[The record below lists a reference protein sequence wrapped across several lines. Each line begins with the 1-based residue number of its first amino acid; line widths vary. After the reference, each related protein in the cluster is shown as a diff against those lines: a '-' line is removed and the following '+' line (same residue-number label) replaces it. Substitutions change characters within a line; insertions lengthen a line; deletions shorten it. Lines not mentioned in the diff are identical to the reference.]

1 MHPNLKAALAPSSV
15 ALVGASENPNK
26 IGGRPLD
33 YLRRFGFKG
42 AIYPINPKRAE
53 VQGVKA
59 VPRLS
64 DLDGAPDVAVIAVP
78 GADAV
83 RALDECGEI
92 GVKVA
97 VMMTSGFGET
107 GPDGKAAERAMVE
120 RARSRGL
127 RVIGPNTQ
135 GLANFGTGAVLSF
148 SSMFLEAPPQDG
160 PVGIVSQSGAMSV
173 IPYGLLRSR
182 GIGVRHAH
190 ATGNDADV
198 TVCEFAA
205 AVATDPDL
213 RLLLLYL
220 ESIPDPWH
228 LAEAAAIA
236 RDRNLPIIALKS
248 GRTPAGQATAT
259 SHTGALANED
269 SVVDAFLE
277 QHGIWRAK
285 DSVDLVRAAE
295 LYLKGWTPEGR
306 RLVVIS
312 NSGATCVLA
321 ADAATAADMEI
332 PRLAD
337 DTQAKLRAI
346 LPGFAA
352 TPNPVDIT
360 AALLT
365 NSALFSQI
373 LPVIA
378 DDPAADAFLIGVPVA
393 GRAYDVE
400 AFGRDT
406 AAFAEATGKPVVITA
421 PQAMVAAPFKARGLP
436 VFDGEGEAIA
446 ALRQFI
452 GHHEIMA
459 GAKARFANIE
469 GVMPRSAQRVRPSAG
484 PITGSG
490 ASRSTH
496 DGPGVLR
503 DEPPRG
509 CPQHDAVSGSYLKS
523 GSQDQER
530 GGPAGK
536 PRLLDEAR
544 SLARLKQAGVP
555 TIPHR
560 LCLGADEA
568 VAAAEGFGGAVVV
581 KGCSPDVA
589 HKSEL
594 GLVHL
599 GLVGAAAVRAAF
611 EACRTSLER
620 HRATFAGVLV
630 APMAKGRREL
640 LLGAHR
646 DPFFG
651 PVILVG
657 DGGTYVE
664 AMPDA
669 RILLP
674 PFTADDVHDALRRLR
689 IAPVLAGTRGEPAI
703 ALARYVEAVLAVA
716 RLMTEPGSRIDS
728 LDINPILVGSRDE
741 ECLALDAVVF
751 ERTLEDHP

>member
-1 MHPNLKAALAPSSV
+1 MHPNLKAALDPASV
-15 ALVGASENPNK
+15 ALIGASENPDK

-42 AIYPINPKRAE
+42 TVYPINPKRAE

-59 VPRLS
+59 VPRLT
-64 DLDGAPDVAVIAVP
+64 DLDSAPDVAIIALP
-78 GADAV
+78 SEDAV
-83 RALDECGEI
+83 RALDECGEV

-127 RVIGPNTQ
+127 RMIGPNTQ

-205 AVATDPDL
+205 AVASDPDL
-213 RLLLLYL
+213 KLLLLYL
-220 ESIPDPWH
+220 ESIPDPQH

-236 RDRNLPIIALKS
+236 RARNLPMVALKS

-277 QHGIWRAK
+277 QHGIWRAQ
-285 DSVDLVRAAE
+285 DSVDLVTAAE
-295 LYLKGWTPEGR
+295 LYLKGWKPQGR

-321 ADAATAADMEI
+321 ADAATAAGLEI

-337 DTQAKLRAI
+337 GTQARLREI

-393 GRAYDVE
+393 GQAYDVE

-436 VFDGEGEAIA
+436 VFDGEGVAID

-452 GHHEIMA
+452 GHHEIIA
-459 GAKARFANIE
+459 RAAARTDRLAPAK
-469 GVMPRSAQRVRPSAG
+469 P
-484 PITGSG
+484 
-490 ASRSTH
+490 
-496 DGPGVLR
+496 D
-503 DEPPRG
+503 
-509 CPQHDAVSGSYLKS
+509 
-523 GSQDQER
+523 R
-530 GGPAGK
+530 GGAASPA
-536 PRLLDEAR
+536 PRLLNEAR
-544 SLARLKQAGVP
+544 SLAILAGAGVP

-560 LCLGADEA
+560 LCTSPDEA
-568 VAAAEGFGGAVVV
+568 IAAAELFGGPVVV

-599 GLVGAAAVRAAF
+599 GLTGATAVRGAF
-611 EACRTSLER
+611 EACRRSLET

-630 APMAKGRREL
+630 APMVRGRREL

-651 PVILVG
+651 PVIAVG
-657 DGGTYVE
+657 DGGKYVE

-674 PFTADDVHDALRRLR
+674 PLTADDIRRALGRLR
-689 IAPVLAGTRGEPAI
+689 IAPVLAGARGEPPF
-703 ALARYVEAVLAVA
+703 ALARYVEAALAVA
-716 RLMTEPGSRIDS
+716 RLMTEAGSRIDS
-728 LDINPILVGSRDE
+728 IDVNPILVGSRNED
-741 ECLALDAVVF
+741 CMALDAVVF
-751 ERTLEDHP
+751 EQIAENRP

>member
-1 MHPNLKAALAPSSV
+1 MHPNLKAALDPASV
-15 ALVGASENPNK
+15 ALIGASENPNK

-42 AIYPINPKRAE
+42 AIYPINPKRQE

-64 DLDGAPDVAVIAVP
+64 DLAAAPDVAIIAVP
-78 GADAV
+78 GDDAI

-107 GPDGKAAERAMVE
+107 GPEGKAAERAMVD

-127 RVIGPNTQ
+127 RMIGPNTQ

-148 SSMFLEAPPQDG
+148 SSMFLEEPPQDG

-182 GIGVRHAH
+182 GIGIRHAH

-205 AVATDPDL
+205 AVASDPDL

-220 ESIPDPWH
+220 ESIPDPEH

-236 RDRNLPIIALKS
+236 RGRNLPIIALKG
-248 GRTPAGQATAT
+248 GRTPAGQATAS

-269 SVVDAFLE
+269 RVVDAFLE
-277 QHGIWRAK
+277 QHGIWRAR

-295 LYLKGWTPEGR
+295 LYLKGWKPEGR

-321 ADAATAADMEI
+321 ADAAIAADMQI

-337 DTQAKLRAI
+337 DTQARLREI

-352 TPNPVDIT
+352 TQNPVDIT

-378 DDPAADAFLIGVPVA
+378 EDPAADAFLIGVPVA
-393 GRAYDVE
+393 GKAYDVE

-452 GHHEIMA
+452 GHHEIIARA
-459 GAKARFANIE
+459 GARA
-469 GVMPRSAQRVRPSAG
+469 VHSRPVNRQG
-484 PITGSG
+484 G
-490 ASRSTH
+490 
-496 DGPGVLR
+496 GPG
-503 DEPPRG
+503 G
-509 CPQHDAVSGSYLKS
+509 T
-523 GSQDQER
+523 
-530 GGPAGK
+530 
-536 PRLLDEAR
+536 PRLLDESR
-544 SLARLKQAGVP
+544 SLAVLAEAGVP

-560 LCLGADEA
+560 LCASADEA
-568 VAAAEGFGGAVVV
+568 VAAAGSFGGAVVV

-599 GLVGAAAVRAAF
+599 GLVDAEAVRAAF
-611 EACRTSLER
+611 EACRTSLEA
-620 HRATFAGVLV
+620 HRAIFAGVLV

-657 DGGTYVE
+657 DGGKYVE
-664 AMPDA
+664 AMPDT

-674 PFTADDVHDALRRLR
+674 PFTADDVHQALASIR
-689 IAPVLAGTRGEPAI
+689 IAPVLAGTRGEPVFALDRYVAATLAI
-703 ALARYVEAVLAVA
+703 AG
-716 RLMTEPGSRIDS
+716 LMTKPGSRIDS
-728 LDINPILVGSRDE
+728 VDVNPILVGSHDE
-741 ECLALDAVVF
+741 DCVALDAVVF
-751 ERTLEDHP
+751 ERVAEDDP

>member
-1 MHPNLKAALAPSSV
+1 MHPHLKAALNPAAV
-15 ALVGASENPNK
+15 ALIGASENPNK

-33 YLRRFGFKG
+33 YLRRFGFRG
-42 AIYPINPKRAE
+42 AIYPINPKRTE
-53 VQGVKA
+53 VQGIKA
-59 VPRLS
+59 VPSLA
-64 DLDGAPDVAVIAVP
+64 DLDQVPDVAIIAVP
-78 GADAV
+78 GEDVV
-83 RALDECGEI
+83 RALDECGAM
-92 GVKVA
+92 GVKLA

-107 GPDGKAAERAMVE
+107 GPEGKAAERAMIE
-120 RARSRGL
+120 RARAQGMRM
-127 RVIGPNTQ
+127 VGPNTQ

-148 SSMFLEAPPQDG
+148 SSMFLEEPPQDG

-198 TVCEFAA
+198 TACEFAT
-205 AVATDPDL
+205 AVAADPDL
-213 RLLLLYL
+213 KLLLLYL
-220 ESIPDPWH
+220 ESIPDPEH

-236 RDRNLPIIALKS
+236 RSRNLPIIALKS
-248 GRTPAGQATAT
+248 GRTPAGQATAS

-269 SVVDAFLE
+269 RLVDAFLE
-277 QHGIWRAK
+277 QHGIWRAQ

-295 LYLKGWTPEGR
+295 LYLQGWKPEGR

-321 ADAATAADMEI
+321 ADAATAAGMDV

-337 DTQAKLRAI
+337 DTQAKLRSI

-352 TPNPVDIT
+352 TANPVDIT

-365 NSALFSQI
+365 NSGLFSQI
-373 LPVIA
+373 LPAIA
-378 DDPAADAFLIGVPVA
+378 EDLSADAFLVGVPVA

-406 AAFAEATGKPVVITA
+406 AAFAAATGKPVVVTA
-421 PQAMVAAPFKARGLP
+421 PQAMVAAPFKSRGLP
-436 VFDGEGEAIA
+436 VFEGEGEAVA

-452 GHHEIMA
+452 GHHELM
-459 GAKARFANIE
+459 AKAAARRF
-469 GVMPRSAQRVRPSAG
+469 PSGRGTNGAARLAG
-484 PITGSG
+484 TG
-490 ASRSTH
+490 
-496 DGPGVLR
+496 
-503 DEPPRG
+503 
-509 CPQHDAVSGSYLKS
+509 
-523 GSQDQER
+523 QDQ
-530 GGPAGK
+530 PA
-536 PRLLDEAR
+536 PNLLDEAE
-544 SLARLKQAGVP
+544 SLAILEGAGIP
-555 TIPHR
+555 TVRHQ
-560 LCLGADEA
+560 LCKSAGEA
-568 VAAAEGFGGAVVV
+568 IAAAESFGGPVVV

-599 GLVGAAAVRAAF
+599 GLNGADGVRRAF
-611 EACRTSLER
+611 EACQASLAS
-620 HRATFAGVLV
+620 HGATFSGVLV

-657 DGGTYVE
+657 DGGKYVE
-664 AMPDA
+664 AMPDT

-674 PFTADDVHDALRRLR
+674 PFTKDDALQ
-689 IAPVLAGTRGEPAI
+689 
-703 ALARYVEAVLAVA
+703 ALARLRVAPLLAGARGEEPMTLDSYVAAALALG
-716 RLMTEPGSRIDS
+716 RLMTEPGSAIES
-728 LDINPILVGSRDE
+728 IDINPFLVGTGNEDGM
-741 ECLALDAVVF
+741 ALDAVVLQRNG
-751 ERTLEDHP
+751 RT

>member
-1 MHPNLKAALAPSSV
+1 MHPNLKAALDPASV

-33 YLRRFGFKG
+33 YLRRFGFRG
-42 AIYPINPKRAE
+42 AIYPINPKRSE
-53 VQGVKA
+53 VQGVRA
-59 VPRLS
+59 VPRLA
-64 DLDGAPDVAVIAVP
+64 DLDGAPDVAIIAVP
-78 GADAV
+78 GEDAV
-83 RALDECGEI
+83 QALDECGEI
-92 GVKVA
+92 GVKIA

-107 GPDGKAAERAMVE
+107 GPEGKATERAMVE
-120 RARSRGL
+120 RARARGL
-127 RVIGPNTQ
+127 RMIGPNTQ

-148 SSMFLEAPPQDG
+148 SSMFLEEPPQDG
-160 PVGIVSQSGAMSV
+160 PVGVVSQSGAMSV

-205 AVATDPDL
+205 AVASDPDL
-213 RLLLLYL
+213 KLLLLYL
-220 ESIPDPWH
+220 ESIPDPEH

-236 RDRNLPIIALKS
+236 RDRDLPIIALKS
-248 GRTPAGQATAT
+248 GRTPAGQATAS

-269 SVVDAFLE
+269 RVVDAFLE

-285 DSVDLVRAAE
+285 DSVDLVKAAE
-295 LYLKGWTPEGR
+295 LYLQGWKPEGR

-321 ADAATAADMEI
+321 ADAATASGMEI

-337 DTQAKLRAI
+337 DTQAELRAI

-365 NSALFSQI
+365 NSGLFSQI

-378 DDPAADAFLIGVPVA
+378 ADPAADAFLVGVPVA

-406 AAFAEATGKPVVITA
+406 AAFAAATGKPVVVTA
-421 PQAMVAAPFKARGLP
+421 PQALVAAPFNSRGLP
-436 VFDGEGEAIA
+436 VFDGEGDAIA

-452 GHHEIMA
+452 GHHELIERARRRPA
-459 GAKARFANIE
+459 GAGMATA
-469 GVMPRSAQRVRPSAG
+469 
-484 PITGSG
+484 SG
-490 ASRSTH
+490 HAASTT
-496 DGPGVLR
+496 
-503 DEPPRG
+503 
-509 CPQHDAVSGSYLKS
+509 
-523 GSQDQER
+523 
-530 GGPAGK
+530 
-536 PRLLDEAR
+536 PRLLDEAE
-544 SLARLKQAGVP
+544 SLARLKDAGVP
-555 TIPHR
+555 VVPHR
-560 LCLGADEA
+560 LCTSAEEA
-568 VAAAEGFGGAVVV
+568 VAATAEFDGAVVV

-589 HKSEL
+589 HKSDL

-599 GLVGAAAVRAAF
+599 ELTGAEAVRSAF
-611 EACRTSLER
+611 EACRSALANADAR
-620 HRATFAGVLV
+620 FSGVLV

-651 PVILVG
+651 PVLLVG
-657 DGGTYVE
+657 DGGKYVE
-664 AMPDA
+664 AMPDT

-674 PFTADDVHDALRRLR
+674 PVSADNVRAALGHLR
-689 IAPVLAGTRGEPAI
+689 IAPLLAGTRGEPPI
-703 ALARYVEAVLAVA
+703 ALDGYVAAALAVA
-716 RLMTEPGSRIDS
+716 TLMTDPGSRIESIDV
-728 LDINPILVGSRDE
+728 NPFLVGTNNE
-741 ECLALDAVVF
+741 NGFALDAVVF
-751 ERTLEDHP
+751 ENEGGSPS